1 MSMIRV
7 LLGAPLSNIAKS
19 YMQPL
24 FDFLPVLAFFI
35 AYWMTDF
42 QTAIVVIM
50 IAMTIQVIATR
61 LITGTVSKTLLFS
74 GALVVG
80 LGGISLLLQNDLIF
94 KWKPT
99 VLNWI
104 FAVVFLGS
112 RFIGDKTIVQRIMQ
126 STASEE
132 ITLSQNSWR
141 QLNLMWV
148 VFFALAGAANI
159 FVAYNFSEAVWVNFK
174 LFGLLGITVIFVLF
188 QVIWIHRRCQA
199 EASDMN
205 FKD

>member
-1 MSMIRV
+1 
-7 LLGAPLSNIAKS
+7 
-19 YMQPL
+19 
-24 FDFLPVLAFFI
+24 
-35 AYWMTDF
+35 
-42 QTAIVVIM
+42 
-50 IAMTIQVIATR
+50 
-61 LITGTVSKTLLFS
+61 
-74 GALVVG
+74 
-80 LGGISLLLQNDLIF
+80 
-94 KWKPT
+94 

-104 FAVVFLGS
+104 FSVVFLGS
-112 RFIGDKTIVQRIMQ
+112 RFIGDKTVVQRIMQ

-148 VFFALAGAANI
+148 VFFALAGTANI

>member
-1 MSMIRV
+1 MIRV
-7 LLGAPLSNIAKS
+7 LLGAPLPHIAKS

-24 FDFLPVLAFFI
+24 FDFLPILAFFI

-112 RFIGDKTIVQRIMQ
+112 RFIGDKTVVQRIMQ
-126 STASEE
+126 STAGAE
-132 ITLSQNSWR
+132 IQLSQNSWR

-148 VFFALAGAANI
+148 VFFALAGTANI

-188 QVIWIHRRCQA
+188 QAVWIHRRCEA
-199 EASDMN
+199 EATDMN
-205 FKD
+205 SKD